1 MFDLRKAGIP
11 VPFAPKGTE
20 VEKWLEMASVY
31 CSHVGPLLR
40 DGHQGEARSGG
51 TSPNETW
58 FELSK
63 RVTVAII

>member
-20 VEKWLEMASVY
+20 VERWLEMASVY
-31 CSHVGPLLR
+31 CSHVG
-40 DGHQGEARSGG
+40 SG